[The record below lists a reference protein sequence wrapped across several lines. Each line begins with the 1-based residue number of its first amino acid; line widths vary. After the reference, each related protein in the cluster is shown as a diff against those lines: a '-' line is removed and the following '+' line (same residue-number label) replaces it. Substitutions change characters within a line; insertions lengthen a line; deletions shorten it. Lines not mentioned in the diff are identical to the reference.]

1 MSNDE
6 LTLPHQEENFL
17 SNHRKEKYKE
27 IVARMTENYKG
38 LEMLI
43 NLILH
48 YLDLH
53 IDYFPTNLGDY

>member
-1 MSNDE
+1 
-6 LTLPHQEENFL
+6 
-17 SNHRKEKYKE
+17 
-27 IVARMTENYKG
+27 MTENYKG